1 MGSIFGAGKAAD
13 AAKDSAKDAR
23 RFQMMMFDKSMA
35 MLKPYIDFGQEG
47 MSRFTNALGDLTKQF
62 NPTMDQLEQTPGYQF
77 ALQQGLK
84 ATQNKYAA
92 GGLGVSGAAM
102 KGATDYAEG
111 LAGQTY
117 QQAFQ
122 NDLAQKSQEY
132 NMLYNPVQLGANA
145 AAGAAGQAM
154 QTGTNL
160 ANIQMNRGSQLGQI
174 YGAQGAG
181 IDNLLGAGLGL
192 LGGGSNSIFGK
203 LVGL

>member
-23 RFQMMMFDKSMA
+23 KFQMMMFDKSMA
-35 MLKPYIDFGQEG
+35 MLQPYIDFGKEG
-47 MSRFTNALGDLTKQF
+47 MARFTGALDDLTKPF
-62 NPTMDQLEQTPGYQF
+62 NPTMEELSNTPGYQF

-84 ATQNKYAA
+84 STQNKYAA

-102 KGATDYAEG
+102 KGAAEYAEG

-122 NDLAQKSQEY
+122 NDLASKSQRY

-145 AAGAAGQAM
+145 AAGAAGQSM
-154 QTGTNL
+154 QVGTNL
-160 ANIQMNRGSQLGQI
+160 ANIQMARGQQLSQI
-174 YGAQGAG
+174 YGAEGAG
-181 IDNLLGAGLGL
+181 IDNLLGAGIGL
-192 LGGGSNSIFGK
+192 FGK
-203 LVGL
+203 FVGL